1 MFLPH
6 RPGRAAAL
14 LHRVSVTPPPEA
26 NRSGQRAGRPP
37 SRTGGTAAPA
47 PSSVQRGRPAFRS
60 RALSPPCPGSAARPS
75 EANAPRREA
84 SPGNAPGACGGRRR
98 GYAERLRAGEGA
110 TGWKGPRRD
119 SSARQPGAGFP
130 ASRHPRAPGERSLSP
145 GREQAK
151 GHGAQESQP
160 PGAEVK
166 CLKSHIKKHF
176 SVGCVIFFF
185 LRYSTVSPST
195 CKKK

>member
-1 MFLPH
+1 MKELPA
-6 RPGRAAAL
+6 GK
-14 LHRVSVTPPPEA
+14 
-26 NRSGQRAGRPP
+26 GQE
-37 SRTGGTAAPA
+37 GT
-47 PSSVQRGRPAFRS
+47 R
-60 RALSPPCPGSAARPS
+60 LPGS
-75 EANAPRREA
+75 RELA
-84 SPGNAPGACGGRRR
+84 FPPLGTPG
-98 GYAERLRAGEGA
+98 
-110 TGWKGPRRD
+110 
-119 SSARQPGAGFP
+119 
-130 ASRHPRAPGERSLSP
+130 APGERSLSP

-195 CKKK
+195 CKRK